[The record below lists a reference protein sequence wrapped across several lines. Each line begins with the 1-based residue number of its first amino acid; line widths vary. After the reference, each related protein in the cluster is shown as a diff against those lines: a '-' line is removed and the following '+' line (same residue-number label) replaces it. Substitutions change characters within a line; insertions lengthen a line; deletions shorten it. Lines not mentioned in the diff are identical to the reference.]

1 MTHAERQAFLK
12 RSRLGQVAG
21 VSHLLPK
28 VAEETKEK
36 QGVNGT
42 NIIDLAISASVVAY
56 VFGQTTEGALQ
67 KFCADVLK
75 GLIYTKFA
83 GRAELR
89 QASEHPK
96 VLEAIIEEEASK
108 DDIFREQLEQL
119 VTTFQLTGVSHLL
132 PKVAEET
139 KEKQGV
145 NGTNIMDLAI
155 LASAAVYFFAQT
167 TGGALEKLGADVV
180 DQLKGLI
187 YTKFA
192 GRAELRQASEN
203 PKILEAVIE
212 EEASRDDIF
221 RKQLE
226 ELVTRLQQIE
236 NNRPIDN
243 VYQNAG
249 ESGVNQK
256 IDSVSGGTVSGRDQ
270 IGRDQTNFRH

>member
-1 MTHAERQAFLK
+1 MTSDEVKAGTKVVMTHAERQAFLK

-21 VSHLLPK
+21 VSHLLPE
-28 VAEETKEK
+28 VAEETNGK
-36 QGVNGT
+36 QGVNG
-42 NIIDLAISASVVAY
+42 I
-56 VFGQTTEGALQ
+56 
-67 KFCADVLK
+67 
-75 GLIYTKFA
+75 
-83 GRAELR
+83 
-89 QASEHPK
+89 
-96 VLEAIIEEEASK
+96 
-108 DDIFREQLEQL
+108 
-119 VTTFQLTGVSHLL
+119 
-132 PKVAEET
+132 
-139 KEKQGV
+139 
-145 NGTNIMDLAI
+145 NIMDLAI
-155 LASAAVYFFAQT
+155 LASAAVSFFFTQT

-212 EEASRDDIF
+212 EEASIDDIF

-236 NNRPIDN
+236 NNIPSDN

-270 IGRDQTNFRH
+270 IGRDQINFRR